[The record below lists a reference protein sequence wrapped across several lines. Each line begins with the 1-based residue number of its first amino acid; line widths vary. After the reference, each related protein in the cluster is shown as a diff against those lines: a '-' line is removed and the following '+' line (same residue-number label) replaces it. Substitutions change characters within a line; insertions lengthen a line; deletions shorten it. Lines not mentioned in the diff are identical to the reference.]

1 MPAKPRSPIKVL
13 IHGLPY
19 FSRQLPAILSSHG
32 WEIRNYSPR
41 WSAELLTMAHQLHRC
56 DLAYSW
62 GGRTTMGKFLA
73 AARLLGKKKVVIF
86 WCGSDVLEGQ
96 AEHRAGKS
104 DPWVA
109 ERIHWAGAPWLAE
122 EVRAMGLQCEYV
134 PITWVPPVEAVSP
147 LPKVFSV
154 LSYLPDSSRISL
166 YGIDQVLEV
175 AQKMPYARFTIVG
188 LRQGQSLKAPANVIV
203 RHHLPNLNQLYRET
217 TVVWRPTR
225 HDGLSFTVLEAL
237 AHGRHVLWS
246 YPITGAL
253 LSRDAASSRAELE
266 RLFDLHEAHALDV
279 NILGAEFVARNF
291 SPDKIRDEFLS
302 RWRTIVESPS
312 RALPRGARKPSQAFS
327 PEESGRSL
335 RRG

>member
-1 MPAKPRSPIKVL
+1 MPANLRPPIKVL

-19 FSRQLPAILSSHG
+19 FSRQFPAILESKG

-41 WSAELLTMAHQLHRC
+41 WSAELFAMAHQLHRC

-109 ERIHWAGAPWLAE
+109 ERIHWAGAPWLAD
-122 EVRAMGLQCEYV
+122 EVRAMGLKCEYV
-134 PITWVPPVEAVSP
+134 PITWVPPVEEVSP

-154 LSYLPDSSRISL
+154 LSYLPDISRISL

-175 AQKMPYARFTIVG
+175 AQKMPYVRFTIAG
-188 LRQGQSLKAPANVIV
+188 LRRGQSFKVPGNVIV
-203 RHHLPNLNQLYRET
+203 RHHMPSLQQLLRET
-217 TVVWRPTR
+217 TVMWRPTR

-237 AHGRHVLWS
+237 AHGRHVIWS

-253 LSRDAASSRAELE
+253 LARDAATSRAELE
-266 RLFDLHEAHALDV
+266 RLFDLHEANTLDV
-279 NILGAEFVARNF
+279 NRVGAEFVARNF

-302 RWRTIVESPS
+302 RWRTIVEAPSPS
-312 RALPRGARKPSQAFS
+312 SAHSRGALKTSDALSRD
-327 PEESGRSL
+327 ESVR
-335 RRG
+335 